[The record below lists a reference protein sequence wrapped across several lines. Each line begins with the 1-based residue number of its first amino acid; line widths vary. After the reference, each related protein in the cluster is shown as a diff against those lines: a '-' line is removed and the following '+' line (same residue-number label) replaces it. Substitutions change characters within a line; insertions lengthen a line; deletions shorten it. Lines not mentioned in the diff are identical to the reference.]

1 MTAKC
6 FLHEKIDI
14 ERRNPKKNIII
25 ITNVDQEQQQHNAH
39 DFWQYSLSLHLH
51 LERLSSS
58 LWLSFMQE
66 THGLYMAYT
75 YTVCFS
81 IIERKTYKGRTH
93 VTTCAP
99 VLAVHYMFA
108 KVAKWQMR
116 QHTLR

>member
-51 LERLSSS
+51 LELELEFVVEFYARDTWIIYGIHIHRL
-58 LWLSFMQE
+58 LLN
-66 THGLYMAYT
+66 Y
-75 YTVCFS
+75 
-81 IIERKTYKGRTH
+81 
-93 VTTCAP
+93 
-99 VLAVHYMFA
+99 
-108 KVAKWQMR
+108 
-116 QHTLR
+116 